1 MRSLDILG
9 TPAEQPLDRVTQLVT
24 RLLQM
29 PIAWVSLID
38 ENRHWF
44 KSKAEIGTLE
54 MLKDIASCAHALEVE
69 DLLLVEQGRH

>member
-1 MRSLDILG
+1 
-9 TPAEQPLDRVTQLVT
+9 
-24 RLLQM
+24 M

-54 MLKDIASCAHALEVE
+54 MLRDIASCAHALEVE